1 MRLRRQQGALL
12 LMVSLAL
19 ATIAALALGM
29 NRAAG
34 VDAGSVRRDYEMRA
48 AGYLAEAGV
57 ASSKWVNEV
66 SGCTSKSLTSVAL
79 GAGTFSAT
87 VPESKGKA
95 KKLDITASGALNGA
109 LNGDTVRTLAPR
121 QVTLYDLLNIETVKL
136 TKGARNVTIDMWKS
150 EYDDEDPLVLTFD
163 TSHALLYWD
172 LNDIKKDALVLS
184 ASLTLTHAP
193 FSGGT
198 GTVALHRVTTRW
210 NDDANW
216 TRPREEGVR
225 WNGGDYIGAASAS
238 TGVTL
243 AGTLTWDVT
252 GLVDDWFSGRAPNEG
267 LLLRLASAAPIL
279 RFYSLDAASAR
290 RPVLQVASA
299 RPC

>member
-1 MRLRRQQGALL
+1 MTLRRQKGALL

-34 VDAGSVRRDYEMRA
+34 MDAGSVRRDYDMRA

-57 ASSKWVNEV
+57 ASSKWVNQV
-66 SGCTSKSLTSVAL
+66 SGCTSKSLAAVAL

-95 KKLDITASGALNGA
+95 KKLDITASGAV
-109 LNGDTVRTLAPR
+109 NGDTVRTLAPR

-150 EYDDEDPLVLTFD
+150 GYDDDDPLALTYG

-172 LNDIKKDALVLS
+172 LNDIKTDARVLS

-193 FSGGT
+193 FSGAT

-216 TRPREEGVR
+216 TRPREEAVR

-238 TGVTL
+238 TGITF
-243 AGTLTWDVT
+243 AGTAAWEVT
-252 GLVDDWFSGRAPNEG
+252 ALVDDWFSGRAPNEG
-267 LLLRLASAAPIL
+267 LLLRLTAAAPTL
-279 RFYSLDAASAR
+279 RFYSLDAASSR
-290 RPVLQVASA
+290 RPVLQVVSA
-299 RPC
+299 RAC